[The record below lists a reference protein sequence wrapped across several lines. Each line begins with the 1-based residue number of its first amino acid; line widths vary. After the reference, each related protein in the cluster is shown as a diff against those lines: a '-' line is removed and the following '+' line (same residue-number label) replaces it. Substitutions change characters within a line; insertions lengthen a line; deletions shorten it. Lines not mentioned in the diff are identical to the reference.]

1 MCSETQRVSDIF
13 IVDNMFSIT
22 ITCKDKKEAEKIAG
36 ILLDKKLIA
45 CANMFP
51 VESHYLWK
59 GKKELSDEYI
69 VIGKTMKGKF
79 AAIEKE
85 VKKAHSYDVPFISMH
100 EEKATDEVEQWLQ
113 KELK

>member
-1 MCSETQRVSDIF
+1 
-13 IVDNMFSIT
+13 MFSVT
-22 ITCKDKKEAEKIAG
+22 ITCKDKKEAEKIVW

-45 CANMFP
+45 CANLFP

-59 GKKELSDEYI
+59 GKRESSDEY
-69 VIGKTMKGKF
+69 VVSGKTLKGRF

-100 EEKATDEVEQWLQ
+100 EEKTTEDVERWLQ
-113 KELK
+113 EELK